1 MNFIKKQSVGFY
13 LTTLTVII
21 ATIGLVFYV
30 INCNTNYFKNT
41 GISTVVVACMVVAII
56 SEIIVI
62 FASQRVGTKGYLDIA
77 MIVAPMLLIIASAI
91 FISLRVN
98 SIASILSFERNAQ
111 TMSDL
116 SSAIIG
122 MGFCFGSVILG
133 IISAFFDIV
142 KESY

>member
-21 ATIGLVFYV
+21 ATIGLVFYI

-41 GISTVVVACMVVAII
+41 GVSTGIVACIVVAVIL
-56 SEIIVI
+56 EIIVI
-62 FASQRVGTKGYLDIA
+62 FASQKSGRKGYLDIG
-77 MIVAPMLLIIASAI
+77 MIIAPMLLIIAFAI
-91 FISLRVN
+91 FVSLRVN

-111 TMSDL
+111 TMADL

-122 MGFCFGSVILG
+122 MGFCFASVILS
-133 IISAFFDIV
+133 IVSAFFDIV
-142 KESY
+142 RE

>member
-21 ATIGLVFYV
+21 ATIGLIFYI

-41 GISTVVVACMVVAII
+41 GISIGIVACIVVAVIL
-56 SEIIVI
+56 EIIVI
-62 FASQRVGTKGYLDIA
+62 FASQKIGVKGYLDIG
-77 MIVAPMLLIIASAI
+77 MIIAPMLLIIAFAI
-91 FISLRVN
+91 FVSLRVN

-111 TMSDL
+111 TMADL

-122 MGFCFGSVILG
+122 MGFCFASVILS
-133 IISAFFDIV
+133 IVSAFFDIV
-142 KESY
+142 RE